1 MNNMNWKKQW
11 IGASIL
17 LATFLLAVPVLTP
30 QASAGPV
37 TKTCP
42 GTLYTSTNNVGS
54 NGALN
59 NQSTV
64 GPTFLVSFAVKNFS
78 LVQPGTHN
86 DINITNS
93 QGLQEGHIH
102 VFVDGKYVE
111 IWANTNGIPLDLT
124 TGSHT
129 IKLQLVSDFHLPF
142 STDISAST
150 TVTVANGADTIQ
162 STAMNAQNYS
172 LGALIV
178 SVIALILVAYV
189 AFKPKP
195 KTV

>member
-1 MNNMNWKKQW
+1 MSQKKQW
-11 IGASIL
+11 ISALIL
-17 LATFLLAVPVLTP
+17 LVTFLLAVPLLTLRTN
-30 QASAGPV
+30 AAPV
-37 TKTCP
+37 TAKCLGCAITMLSP
-42 GTLYTSTNNVGS
+42 GS

-64 GPTFLVSFAVKNFS
+64 GPSFIVSFAVKNFS

-86 DINITNS
+86 DVNITNS

-111 IWANTNGIPLDLT
+111 IWTSSNGIPLTLDS
-124 TGSHT
+124 GSHT

-142 STDISAST
+142 NPDVSAST
-150 TVTVANGADTIQ
+150 TVTVSNGADTIQ

-178 SVIALILVAYV
+178 AVIALILVAYV

-195 KTV
+195 KTA

>member
-37 TKTCP
+37 TKTCLGCGITMLSP
-42 GTLYTSTNNVGS
+42 GS

-86 DINITNS
+86 DVNITNS

-142 STDISAST
+142 SPDISAST

-195 KTV
+195 KTA

>member
-1 MNNMNWKKQW
+1 MNRKKQW

-17 LATFLLAVPVLTP
+17 LATFLIAIPVLTP
-30 QASAGPV
+30 RAIAGPV
-37 TKTCP
+37 TKTCLGCGITILSP
-42 GTLYTSTNNVGS
+42 GS

-64 GPTFLVSFAVKNFS
+64 GPTFLVSFAVKNFT

-86 DINITNS
+86 DVNITNS
-93 QGLQEGHIH
+93 QGIQEGHIH
-102 VFVDGKYVE
+102 VFVDGNYYE
-111 IWANTNGIPLDLT
+111 IWTSSNGIPLTLNS
-124 TGSHT
+124 GSHT

-142 STDISAST
+142 SPDITGST
-150 TVTVANGADTIQ
+150 TVTVGNGADTIQ

-195 KTV
+195 KTA

>member
-1 MNNMNWKKQW
+1 MSQKKQW
-11 IGASIL
+11 ISALIL
-17 LATFLLAVPVLTP
+17 LVTFLLAVPLLTLRTN
-30 QASAGPV
+30 AAPV
-37 TKTCP
+37 TAKCLGCAITMLSP
-42 GTLYTSTNNVGS
+42 GS

-64 GPTFLVSFAVKNFS
+64 GPSFIVSFAVKNFS

-86 DINITNS
+86 DVNITNS

-102 VFVDGKYVE
+102 LFVDGKYVE
-111 IWANTNGIPLDLT
+111 IWTSSNGIPLTLDS
-124 TGSHT
+124 GSHT

-142 STDISAST
+142 NPDVSAST
-150 TVTVANGADTIQ
+150 TVTVSNGADTIQ

-178 SVIALILVAYV
+178 AVIALILVAYV

-195 KTV
+195 KTA

>member
-1 MNNMNWKKQW
+1 MKTMNRKKQW

-17 LATFLLAVPVLTP
+17 LATFLLALPVLAP
-30 QASAGPV
+30 RASAAPV
-37 TKTCP
+37 TETCLGCGITMLSP
-42 GTLYTSTNNVGS
+42 GS

-64 GPTFLVSFAVKNFS
+64 GPTFLVSFAVKNFT
-78 LVQPGTHN
+78 LLQPGTHN
-86 DINITNS
+86 DVNITNS

-111 IWANTNGIPLDLT
+111 IWTSSNGISLT
-124 TGSHT
+124 LNSGSHT
-129 IKLQLVSDFHLPF
+129 IKLELVSDFHLPF
-142 STDISAST
+142 SPDISAST

-195 KTV
+195 KTA

>member
-1 MNNMNWKKQW
+1 MNRKKQW

-17 LATFLLAVPVLTP
+17 LATFALALPALTP
-30 QASAGPV
+30 HVNAGPV
-37 TKTCP
+37 TEKCVGCGITMLSP
-42 GTLYTSTNNVGS
+42 GS

-64 GPTFLVSFAVKNFS
+64 GSTFLVSFALKNFT
-78 LVQPGTHN
+78 LVQPGTRN
-86 DINITNS
+86 DVNITNS

-102 VFVDGKYVE
+102 VIVDGNYYE
-111 IWANTNGIPLDLT
+111 IWASPNGIPLTLNS
-124 TGSHT
+124 GSHT
-129 IKLQLVSDFHLPF
+129 ILLRLVSDFHLPF
-142 STDISAST
+142 NPDITAST

-162 STAMNAQNYS
+162 SAAMNAQNYS

-195 KTV
+195 KTA

>member
-1 MNNMNWKKQW
+1 MNKMNQKKQW

-17 LATFLLAVPVLTP
+17 LATFILAVPMLTP
-30 QASAGPV
+30 RSSAGPV
-37 TKTCP
+37 TKTCLGCGITMLSP
-42 GTLYTSTNNVGS
+42 GS

-64 GPTFLVSFAVKNFS
+64 GPTFLVSFALKNFT

-86 DINITNS
+86 DVNITNS

-102 VFVDGKYVE
+102 VFVDGKYNE
-111 IWANTNGIPLDLT
+111 IWTSSNGIPLTLDS
-124 TGSHT
+124 GSHT
-129 IKLQLVSDFHLPF
+129 IKLELVSDFHLPF
-142 STDISAST
+142 SPDISAST

-195 KTV
+195 KTA

>member
-1 MNNMNWKKQW
+1 MNRKKQW

-17 LATFLLAVPVLTP
+17 LATFVLALPTLTP
-30 QASAGPV
+30 HVSAGPV
-37 TKTCP
+37 TEKCVGCGITMLSP
-42 GTLYTSTNNVGS
+42 GS

-78 LVQPGTHN
+78 FVQPGTFK
-86 DINITNS
+86 DVNITNS

-102 VFVDGKYVE
+102 VFVDGVYNE
-111 IWANTNGIPLDLT
+111 IWTSSNGIPLTLNS
-124 TGSHT
+124 GSHT
-129 IKLQLVSDFHLPF
+129 IKLELVSDFHLPF
-142 STDISAST
+142 SPDVSAST
-150 TVTVANGADTIQ
+150 TVTVANGADTLQ

-178 SVIALILVAYV
+178 AVIALILVAYV

-195 KTV
+195 KTT